1 MECNLTRFIFVA
13 SPRLNRQQ
21 ELFLDWLIIQQ
32 EIESS
37 RIIIYVYSDM
47 TDIKLKNRIVDD
59 WNKQGHTTVSG
70 GYGTLKETSDAAQVN
85 STHVFDYM
93 KMKLEP
99 IHH

>member
-1 MECNLTRFIFVA
+1 LEQT
-13 SPRLNRQQ
+13 
-21 ELFLDWLIIQQ
+21 
-32 EIESS
+32 
-37 RIIIYVYSDM
+37 
-47 TDIKLKNRIVDD
+47 
-59 WNKQGHTTVSG
+59 GHTTVSG